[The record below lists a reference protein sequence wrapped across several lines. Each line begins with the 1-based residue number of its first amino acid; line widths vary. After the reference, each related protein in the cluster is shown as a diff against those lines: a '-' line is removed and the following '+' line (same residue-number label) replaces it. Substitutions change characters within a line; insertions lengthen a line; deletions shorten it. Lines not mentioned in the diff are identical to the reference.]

1 MRLFL
6 YIIVGLNFS
15 VYLCCVIILELF
27 LWNMK
32 FSVRFIM
39 VYEYII
45 IYVCDIEIWYLKFRI
60 ILIIM

>member
-45 IYVCDIEIWYLKFRI
+45 IYVCDIENMVFKI
-60 ILIIM
+60 